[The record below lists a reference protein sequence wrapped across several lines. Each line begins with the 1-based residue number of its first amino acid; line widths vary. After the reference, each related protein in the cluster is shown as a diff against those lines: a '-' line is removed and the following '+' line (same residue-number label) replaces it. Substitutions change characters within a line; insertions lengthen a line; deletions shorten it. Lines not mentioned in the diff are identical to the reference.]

1 MNRPA
6 LITHPAEALV
16 LAKVS
21 ASVRERL
28 ARIKLMVFDVD
39 GILTD
44 GSLWYGEHGEVFKRF
59 NALDG
64 HGLKMLAA
72 SGVTVVLMTGLMLY
86 ATGKWPTGD
95 GFALV
100 SGIILLL
107 LVTIPGSLLLY
118 SAARKLLS
126 AEVGSPEV
134 TKYARRVVMIC
145 GVQFLLILMATL
157 RGLHAAGHLG

>member
-1 MNRPA
+1 MTMSYDTIELIHATLVFLWISALFLTVIFAVISWVQASKSLSTDGMAIVRFTA
-6 LITHPAEALV
+6 LISAT
-16 LAKVS
+16 LA
-21 ASVRERL
+21 
-28 ARIKLMVFDVD
+28 
-39 GILTD
+39 
-44 GSLWYGEHGEVFKRF
+44 
-59 NALDG
+59 
-64 HGLKMLAA
+64 
-72 SGVTVVLMTGLMLY
+72 TVVLMTGLMLY

>member
-1 MNRPA
+1 VQASKSLPTDGMAIVRFTA
-6 LITHPAEALV
+6 LISAT
-16 LAKVS
+16 LA
-21 ASVRERL
+21 
-28 ARIKLMVFDVD
+28 
-39 GILTD
+39 
-44 GSLWYGEHGEVFKRF
+44 
-59 NALDG
+59 
-64 HGLKMLAA
+64 
-72 SGVTVVLMTGLMLY
+72 TVVLMTGLMLY